1 MYPMKVEPKYQ
12 ECPYC
17 HVHGVMHVTPR
28 QRAEAELAREDFDL
42 KVQEIKVQL
51 KTRKPWFP
59 WRIKLVR
66 V

>member
-1 MYPMKVEPKYQ
+1 MNDESKYQ

-17 HVHGVMHVTPR
+17 HVYGVMHLTVK
-28 QRAEAELAREDFDL
+28 QQAEAELAREDFDL
-42 KVQEIKVQL
+42 KVQEIKTQL